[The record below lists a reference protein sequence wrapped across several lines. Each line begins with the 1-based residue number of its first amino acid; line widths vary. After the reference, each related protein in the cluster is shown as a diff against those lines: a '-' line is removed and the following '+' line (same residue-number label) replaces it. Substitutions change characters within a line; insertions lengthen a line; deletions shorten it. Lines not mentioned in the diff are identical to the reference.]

1 MKRIFCI
8 VSISLTVIFSFGFRG
23 CDEAFCIFTYR
34 LTGLAYGNNL
44 YIATEENKIRT
55 ITLDACENT
64 LEYNSIWSLAHIK
77 SYSLGLQDNDGLYY
91 FCSVGDSG
99 EVVWSPDGGTSWEER
114 GIPGLTKNL
123 FGLDF
128 LNLGSSGIGTV
139 VCGQEG
145 TMYVSTNSGS
155 GWVWTEVNT
164 ITTENL
170 NSVIAVDKS
179 LFIVVGD
186 GGTILKTYDQ
196 GSTWEDH
203 TVGGSKFNI
212 IFDGGNVQA
221 YGKLW
226 IAGDNGRI
234 YVTTDF
240 GNNWYLQNSGVTVNF
255 HDIKFRNEDEGIVVG
270 DSGVVRYTNNGGT
283 TWQADPY
290 FDGLTDGDIISVAT
304 VDFNTGLA
312 LVRNTTLDGGS
323 STSMFMVSSEPL
335 AIDDNLNKIPSEFSL
350 KQNYPNP
357 FNPSTRIKFEIPS
370 TSLVTL
376 KVYDLLG
383 NEITTLV
390 DEEKTAGVY
399 EVEFSA
405 TGGSASGGNAYNLS
419 SGIYFYKLQAEGFT
433 QTKKFIFLK

>member
-1 MKRIFCI
+1 MKRFFYILF
-8 VSISLTVIFSFGFRG
+8 ISVIAFFSFGFRG
-23 CDEAFCIFTYR
+23 CDHRYCFFTAILSR
-34 LTGLAYGNNL
+34 AAWGNSVVITIGGRNVAYL
-44 YIATEENKIRT
+44 PQ
-55 ITLDACENT
+55 DSCELQ
-64 LEYNSIWSLAHIK
+64 LEYTSISSLADIK
-77 SYSLGLQDNDGLYY
+77 SYSLGLQDNTGLYY
-91 FCSVGDSG
+91 FCTVGDSG
-99 EVVWSPDGGTSWEER
+99 EVVWSPDGGNSWEER

-123 FGLDF
+123 YGLDF

-139 VCGQEG
+139 VCGQAG

-164 ITTENL
+164 GTTENL

-203 TVGGSKFNI
+203 TVGGPKFNI
-212 IFDGGNVQA
+212 IFDGGKVQV

-234 YVTTDF
+234 YVTTDY
-240 GNNWYLQNSGVTVNF
+240 GNNWYLQNSGVIANL

-323 STSMFMVSSEPL
+323 STSLFMVSSEPL
-335 AIDDNLNKIPSEFSL
+335 AVDDNLNKTPSEFSL
-350 KQNYPNP
+350 EQNYPNP
-357 FNPSTRIKFEIPS
+357 FNPSTKIKFEIPS
-370 TSLVTL
+370 ISLVTL
-376 KVYDLLG
+376 KIYDLLG
-383 NEITTLV
+383 NEIATLV

-399 EVEFSA
+399 EAEFKA
-405 TGGSASGGNAYNLS
+405 EELT